1 MNTLLRVRMMAPAAL
16 AACVALLVA
25 GCANLPAGASGS
37 SGGGASAPA
46 SPGGTG
52 IAALER
58 GALPPGAV
66 FKAESSLVF
75 GTGDQ
80 WVGRIAADVGRDLD
94 AVYRYFAEQ
103 YPVQGWTLISAVR
116 GKTSLLVFT
125 RQDRTATVELSEG
138 NALTGGSVVVT
149 VSPRSSNQ
157 SVPVGGGNAA
167 PRPAAAPAAGAGP
180 VVTPVR

>member
-1 MNTLLRVRMMAPAAL
+1 MNNLRVRVMVPAAL
-16 AACVALLVA
+16 AALLALAVG
-25 GCANLPAGASGS
+25 GCAHLPAGSSAS
-37 SGGGASAPA
+37 SGNGASAPA

-80 WVGRIAADVGRDLD
+80 WVGRIAADVGRDVD

-149 VSPRSSNQ
+149 VSPRSAN
-157 SVPVGGGNAA
+157 VNMPAGAAA
-167 PRPAAAPAAGAGP
+167 PRPSAAPATGA
-180 VVTPVR
+180 VATPVR